1 MELLPHVDR
10 EYEIALP
17 VVVQI
22 DIVFIGEAGVQRFVY
37 ALFIFLL
44 GCCIFCVG
52 KADVLSGQVISK
64 KREVFF
70 VQLQIAVQIGCL
82 LILIGSAGQ
91 SGTFCK
97 RKIRSIDDAVTVE
110 IALRQRELLSRF
122 RVQPFRFQQ
131 AEQRVP

>member
-1 MELLPHVDR
+1 M
-10 EYEIALP
+10 
-17 VVVQI
+17 
-22 DIVFIGEAGVQRFVY
+22 Y

-82 LILIGSAGQ
+82 LIRIGSAGQ

-110 IALRQRELLSRF
+110 IALRQRLACRS
-122 RVQPFRFQQ
+122 
-131 AEQRVP
+131 AEAGTVIPVSGADRPSYRAY